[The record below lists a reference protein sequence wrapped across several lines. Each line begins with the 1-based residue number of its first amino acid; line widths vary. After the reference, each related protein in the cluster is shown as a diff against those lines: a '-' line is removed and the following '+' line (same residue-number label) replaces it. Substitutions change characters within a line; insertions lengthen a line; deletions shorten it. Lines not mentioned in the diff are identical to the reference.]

1 MGMSLEEV
9 ADRAGVEPSFVRR
22 VVRSGV
28 LEAEPDG
35 TFSDG
40 DVRRARVLEG
50 LERAGLPLE
59 TIAEAVGRGELQFAS
74 LDRPVYDRFAEL
86 SASSFR
92 EVSERDEIPLEPL
105 LVLREAM
112 GFAQAGPDDRMR
124 EDELRVVPLIR
135 LQLSKGFDPATIEP
149 WLRVY
154 GDALRRIAE
163 TEADWWHTQISV
175 PKLAAGMTEAEVQEI
190 SAEWGDEFDALVD
203 QALLAIYHAQ
213 QEHTWTENLIEEIES
228 ALDRAGLRASMRTTP
243 AICFLDIAG
252 FTDLVEERGDQAATD
267 VATRLMPLVTRLA
280 ERHGGKVVKWLGDGV
295 MLHFARAEHAV
306 AAALDMR
313 EAVADTDLPPA
324 HIGIHS
330 GPVVFQ
336 GGDYF
341 GRTVNLAARIAD
353 HAQPGQV
360 LVSDDVARSVG
371 SGRFA
376 FAPIGPVGLKGVSG
390 PVRLNAVARRS

>member
-1 MGMSLEEV
+1 MGITLEEV
-9 ADRAGVEPSFVRR
+9 AERAGVEPSFVRR
-22 VVRSGV
+22 VVQARV
-28 LEAEPDG
+28 LEAKPDG
-35 TFSDG
+35 TFSEG

-92 EVSERDEIPLEPL
+92 EVSEEEEIPLEPL

-135 LQLSKGFDPATIEP
+135 LQLAKGFDPATIEP

-163 TEADWWHTQISV
+163 TEADWWHTQISL
-175 PKLAAGMTEAEVQEI
+175 PQLEAGMSEAEVQEI
-190 SAEWGDEFDALVD
+190 SAAWGDEFDALVD

-213 QEHTWTENLIEEIES
+213 QEHTWTENLIEEIEH
-228 ALDRAGLRASMRTTP
+228 ALDRAGLRASMRSTP
-243 AICFLDIAG
+243 AICFLDISG

-267 VATRLMPLVTRLA
+267 VAARLVPLVTRLA

-295 MLHFARAEHAV
+295 MLHFGRAKHAV
-306 AAALDMR
+306 PAALEML
-313 EAVADTDLPPA
+313 EAIADAGLPPA

-341 GRTVNLAARIAD
+341 GRTVNLASRIAD

-360 LVSDDVARSVG
+360 LVSDEVANAVG
-371 SGRFA
+371 TASFA
-376 FAPIGPVGLKGVSG
+376 FASIGAVELKGVPS
-390 PVRLNAVARRS
+390 PLRLNEVARRP